1 MEYHEFRAMNS
12 DIVLAAEGT
21 CESIARG
28 FDQVQSL
35 IAALEAR
42 FSRFSN
48 TSELARLNQATGSW
62 FYASE
67 ELFSVLHQACDFVR
81 QTDGLF
87 DPSILAALENAGYDK
102 SMDDLLRDAHGATQ
116 PASPHLTRWSAR
128 AIQLDADARAIR
140 LPRGMRVDLGGI
152 AKGWIAEYAAQKL
165 AAYADACAVSAG
177 GDMFMIGQPS
187 EESTWR
193 VELEDP
199 RDPTLALA
207 ILRLGPGAVATSSI
221 MKRRW
226 QQGDRVRH
234 HLIDPRSS
242 QPAETDWL
250 SVTVMTPHATTA
262 EVFAKALLIA
272 GSRQADRIAAKRN
285 DLAFIAVDRTGQ
297 LWGSARA
304 KEFLDVA
311 TQYA

>member
-12 DIVLAAEGT
+12 DMVLAAEGT

-28 FDQVQSL
+28 FDQVRSL

-48 TSELARLNQATGSW
+48 TSELARLNQAAGSW

-67 ELFSVLHQACDFVR
+67 ELFSVLHQACDFVH

-87 DPSILAALENAGYDK
+87 DPSILTALENAGYDK
-102 SMDDLLRDAHGATQ
+102 SMDDLLRDAHSATR
-116 PASPHLTRWSAR
+116 PASPYLTRWSAR
-128 AIQLDADARAIR
+128 AIQLDADARAIQ
-140 LPRGMRVDLGGI
+140 LPRGMRIDLGGI
-152 AKGWIAEYAAQKL
+152 AKGWIAEHAAQKL
-165 AAYADACAVSAG
+165 AAYADACADSAG

-193 VELEDP
+193 VELQDP

-207 ILRLGPGAVATSSI
+207 VLRLGPGAVATSSI

-234 HLIDPRSS
+234 HLIDPRTS

-250 SVTVMTPHATTA
+250 SVTVMAPHAATA

-272 GSRQADRIAAKRN
+272 GSCQADRIAAKRN

>member
-1 MEYHEFRAMNS
+1 MEYREFRAMNS

-21 CESIARG
+21 RESIAPG
-28 FDQVQSL
+28 FDQVQSM
-35 IAALEAR
+35 IAALEVR
-42 FSRFSN
+42 FSRFSD
-48 TSELARLNQATGSW
+48 TSELAQLNQAAGSW
-62 FYASE
+62 FHASD
-67 ELFSVLHQACDFVR
+67 ELFSVLHLACDFVR

-87 DPSILAALENAGYDK
+87 DPSILDALENAGYDK
-102 SMDDLLRDAHGATQ
+102 SMDDILRDAHGAAR
-116 PASPHLTRWSAR
+116 PASPILTRWSAR
-128 AIQLDADARAIR
+128 AIQLGADARAIR
-140 LPRGMRVDLGGI
+140 LPRGMRIDLGGI
-152 AKGWIAEYAAQKL
+152 AKGWIAEQAAQKL
-165 AAYADACAVSAG
+165 ATYADACAVSAG

-187 EESTWR
+187 EEPTWR

-199 RDPTLALA
+199 RDPTQAVA
-207 ILRLGPGAVATSSI
+207 VLRTGPGAVATSSI

-226 QQGDRVRH
+226 QQGDRVQH
-234 HLIDPRSS
+234 HLIDPRTS

-250 SVTVMTPHATTA
+250 SVTVMTPHAATA

-285 DLAFIAVDRTGQ
+285 DLAFIAVDHTGQ
-297 LWGSARA
+297 LWGSAHA